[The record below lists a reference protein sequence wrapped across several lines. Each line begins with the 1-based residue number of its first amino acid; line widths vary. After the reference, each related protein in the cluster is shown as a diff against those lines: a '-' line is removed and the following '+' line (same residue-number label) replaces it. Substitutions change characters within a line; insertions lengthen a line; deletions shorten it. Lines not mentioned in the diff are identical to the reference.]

1 MSVDTLAP
9 ADGETAARP
18 MDLLRFATAGSVD
31 DGKSTLIGRL
41 LYDTKSLFSDQLAA
55 VEAVSA
61 ARGDEYTNLA
71 LLTDGLR
78 AEREQGI
85 TIDVA
90 YRYFAT
96 PRRKFIIAD
105 TPGHI
110 QYTRNM
116 VTGASTADLALILV
130 DARKGL
136 VEQSR
141 RHAFLCS
148 LLRVPHLVLCV
159 NKMDLVDWSQEVFE
173 RIADEFTAFAAKLDA
188 PDLTVVPV
196 SALRGDNIV
205 SRSENMPW
213 YEGPS
218 LLHHLE
224 HVHIASD
231 RNLVD
236 VRFPVQYVIR
246 PQSTTVTDY
255 RGYAG
260 QVASGVLKP
269 GDEVMV
275 LPSGF
280 TSRITAV
287 ETADGPVDEAFPP
300 MSVTVRLTDEIDI
313 SRGDMICRP
322 NNAPMVAQDIEA
334 MICWMDETRPLQV
347 GGRYAIKHTT
357 RTARAIVR
365 DLHYR
370 LDINSLHRDETA
382 GELKLNEIG
391 RIRLRT
397 TVPLLADEY
406 RRNRTTGGFI
416 IIDETTNRTVAA
428 GMIVEGG

>member
-1 MSVDTLAP
+1 MSQAVLEPDTSASR
-9 ADGETAARP
+9 G

-41 LYDTKSLFSDQLAA
+41 LYDTKTIFADQLEA
-55 VEAVSA
+55 VEAASA
-61 ARGDEYTNLA
+61 SRGDEYTNLA

-141 RHAFLCS
+141 RHAFLTS

-159 NKMDLVDWSQEVFE
+159 NKMDLVGWDKEVYE
-173 RIADEFTAFAAKLDA
+173 KIADEFTSFAAKLDIT
-188 PDLTVVPV
+188 DLTIIPI
-196 SALRGDNIV
+196 SALEGDNIA
-205 SRSENMPW
+205 SRSEKSPW

-246 PQSTTVTDY
+246 PQSTVVTDY

-269 GDEVMV
+269 GDDVMV
-275 LPSGF
+275 LPSGM
-280 TSRITAV
+280 TSKIAAID
-287 ETADGPVDEAFPP
+287 TADGPVDEAFPP

-322 NNAPMVAQDIEA
+322 HNAPAVAQDIEA
-334 MICWMDETRPLQV
+334 MVCWMDETAPLRV
-347 GGRYAIKHTT
+347 GGKYTIKHTT
-357 RTARAIVR
+357 RTARTVIR
-365 DLHYR
+365 GLQYR
-370 LDINSLHRDETA
+370 LDVNTLHRDEAA
-382 GELKLNEIG
+382 GELGLNEIG
-391 RIRLRT
+391 RVRLRT

-416 IIDETTNRTVAA
+416 LIDEATNRTVGA
-428 GMIVEGG
+428 GMIIEAQ

>member
-1 MSVDTLAP
+1 MSQAVLEAE
-9 ADGETAARP
+9 AAAARP

-41 LYDTKSLFSDQLAA
+41 LFDTKTIFADQLEA
-55 VEAVSA
+55 VEAASA
-61 ARGDEYTNLA
+61 SRGDEYTNLA

-141 RHAFLCS
+141 RHAFLTT

-159 NKMDLVDWSQEVFE
+159 NKMDLVGWDKSVYDK
-173 RIADEFTAFAAKLDA
+173 IADEFTSFAAKLDA
-188 PDLTVVPV
+188 PDLTIIPI
-196 SALRGDNIV
+196 SALNGDNIA
-205 SRSENMPW
+205 SRSQNSPW

-275 LPSGF
+275 LPSGL
-280 TSRITAV
+280 TSTIAAID
-287 ETADGPVDEAFPP
+287 TADGPVGEAFPP
-300 MSVTVRLTDEIDI
+300 MSVTVRLSDEIDI

-322 NNAPMVAQDIEA
+322 HNAPDVAQDIEA
-334 MICWMDETRPLQV
+334 MLCWMDESAPLRV
-347 GGRYAIKHTT
+347 GGKYSIKHTT
-357 RTARAIVR
+357 RTARTVVR
-365 DLHYR
+365 GLQYR
-370 LDINSLHRDETA
+370 LDVNTLHRDDTA
-382 GELKLNEIG
+382 EQLTLTEIG
-391 RIRLRT
+391 RVRLRT

-416 IIDETTNRTVAA
+416 LIDESTNRTVAA
-428 GMIVEGG
+428 GMIIEAQ